1 MQGWGD
7 RIDIIRDEPIEGWPN
22 HVLANAPVLVAYID
36 ASECYRFANAAYL
49 EWLGIEPEAMIG
61 RHVCDIVGA
70 ENYESIRNDL
80 HTALGGKLITYERE
94 MFSGSARRYAHG
106 IYKPDFDKSGV
117 VRGIVVVVSDITE
130 RRALE
135 LRLLE
140 SETRFSGAFHHA
152 AIGMALVDP
161 AGRWLRVNAALCLML
176 GYAEEE
182 LLVQSFQAITHPE
195 DLATDMGLV
204 GQLLDGVRESY
215 HMEKRYFHKDG
226 HTVHVLLSVSL
237 VRDAQRKPRYFVSQ
251 IQDITER
258 KTFEEALFRER
269 ELAEVTLKSIGDA
282 VITTN
287 LQLRIT
293 SLNPIAEAMTGWS
306 NAEARGRP
314 MDEVFRL
321 LDVQTRKPI
330 TNPLHAAVTKN
341 IIIGLATDAVLV
353 HRNGFDS
360 PVEDSAAPIH
370 DHAGNVI
377 GGVLVFH
384 DVSETR
390 ALALKMAH
398 LAHHDTLTG
407 LPNRALLHSR
417 IEQAI
422 GTAQRRQHRAAVLF
436 IDIDHFK
443 QINDTLGHS
452 AGDNLLQAV
461 AKRIRTHIRSD
472 DTVSR
477 FGGDE
482 FVVLLPRIDEAADAV
497 RVAETLLEQCCKA
510 LSIEAADLAVN
521 FSIGISTYPDHATD
535 AESLIRHADTAM
547 YEAKLQGRNGF
558 RVFDPSMNEQS
569 AARVLIEVEL
579 RKALAHEELR
589 LHYQPIVDTRTGAII
604 GAEALLRWQV
614 DGVEVYSPEQFIPV
628 AEDCGLIVS
637 IGEWVLREACRQ
649 AAHWTGLYRP
659 VAVSVNVSVLQLQHA
674 NFFGILQSALAD
686 SGLSPTL
693 LELELTERMVMTGGD
708 QISTL
713 LAKIKAL
720 GITLTLDDFGTG
732 YSSLSYLKHF
742 PIDALKIDRAFVRD
756 VAIDGDSAAITAAII
771 AMAHGL
777 NKTVVAEGVETAAQG
792 AYLRA
797 AGCPQMQGFLF
808 GRAVPADDFEALL
821 ANNPDYTS
829 LVNAASYI

>member
-1 MQGWGD
+1 MRGWGD
-7 RIDIIRDEPIEGWPN
+7 RVDEKYDQPLDGWPDY
-22 HVLANAPVLVAYID
+22 VLASAPVLIAYID
-36 ASECYRFANAAYL
+36 TAERYRFANAAYL
-49 EWLGIEPEAMIG
+49 DWLGVEPEAMIG
-61 RHVCDIVGA
+61 RPVREIVGP
-70 ENYESIRNDL
+70 ESYESIREDL
-80 HTALGGKLITYERE
+80 RTALSGKQISYERE
-94 MFSGSARRYAHG
+94 LFTGAVRRYAHG
-106 IYKPDFDKSGV
+106 IYKPDIDSDGV

-130 RRALE
+130 RRTLE

-140 SETRFSGAFHHA
+140 SETRFFGAFQHA

-161 AGRWLRVNAALCLML
+161 SGRWLRVNAALCLML
-176 GYAEEE
+176 GYSEDE
-182 LLVQSFQAITHPE
+182 LLIQSFQAITHPE
-195 DLATDMGLV
+195 DLATDLVLV
-204 GQLLDGVRESY
+204 GQLLDGARESY

-226 HTVHVLLSVSL
+226 HIVHVLLSVSL
-237 VRDAQRKPRYFVSQ
+237 VRDAQHQPRYFVSQ

-282 VITTN
+282 VITTDT
-287 LQLRIT
+287 QLRIT

-306 NAEARGRP
+306 NSDARGRP

-330 TNPLHAAVTKN
+330 ANPLHAAVTKN

-407 LPNRALLHSR
+407 LPNRALLQSR

-422 GTAQRRQHRAAVLF
+422 NNAQRRHQRAAVLF

-452 AGDNLLQAV
+452 AGDSLLQAV

-482 FVVLLPRIDEAADAV
+482 FVVLLPRIEDAADAV

-510 LSIEAADLAVN
+510 LTIEAAELAVN

-535 AESLIRHADTAM
+535 AETLIRHADTAM

-558 RVFDPSMNEQS
+558 RVFDPAMNELS

-579 RKALAHEELR
+579 RKALAREELR
-589 LHYQPIVDTRTGAII
+589 LHYQPIVDTTTGAIV
-604 GAEALLRWQV
+604 GAEALLRWQM
-614 DGVEVYSPEQFIPV
+614 DGKEVYSPEQFIPV
-628 AEDCGLIVS
+628 AEDCGLIVT

-649 AAHWTGLYRP
+649 AVHWTRLYRP
-659 VAVSVNVSVLQLQHA
+659 VAVSVNVSVLQLQHP
-674 NFFGILQSALAD
+674 NFFDVLRSALNE
-686 SGLSPTL
+686 SGLLPTL

-713 LAKIKAL
+713 LGRIKAL
-720 GITLTLDDFGTG
+720 GVTLTLDDFGTG

-742 PIDALKIDRAFVRD
+742 PIDALKIDRAFIRD
-756 VAIDGDSAAITAAII
+756 IATDADSAAITGAII
-771 AMAHGL
+771 AMAQGL
-777 NKTVVAEGVETAAQG
+777 GKSVVAEGVETAAQ
-792 AYLRA
+792 AAHLRG
-797 AGCPQMQGFLF
+797 AGCTQMQGFLF
-808 GRAVPADDFEALL
+808 GRAVAASEFEALL
-821 ANNPDYTS
+821 AKKMP
-829 LVNAASYI
+829 